1 MDLLAVGGGA
11 MGRWFARALPGTDVT
26 VADTD
31 PVVARE
37 AADVLSGRTLVDT
50 DTDTDTDA
58 DDTDG
63 YDLVCVAVPI
73 PAVEAAVAEHADR
86 LREGGA
92 LVDVTGAMAP
102 VVAAGR
108 EHAPDRQ
115 RLSLHP
121 LFAPERAPGRIA
133 AVPDAPGARTATVRR
148 ALERAG
154 NEVFETTAAAH
165 DRAMETVQARA
176 HAAVLAFALA
186 ADPVPAEFS
195 TPVFE
200 ALAETAAAVTGGE
213 PHVYADVQAT
223 FDGVDDVAAAARR
236 VADADRETFAAL
248 YREAGRPLS
257 QSGDG
262 DGDSDDAGSGKR

>member
-11 MGRWFARALPGTDVT
+11 MGRWFARSLPDADVT

-37 AADVLSGRTLVDT
+37 TADALSGRTLVD
-50 DTDTDTDA
+50 A
-58 DDTDG
+58 GAEADG

-102 VVAAGR
+102 VVVAGR

-148 ALERAG
+148 ALELAG
-154 NEVFETTAAAH
+154 NELFETTAAAH

-176 HAAVLAFALA
+176 HAAVLSFALA

-200 ALAETAAAVTGGE
+200 ALAEATGAVTGGE
-213 PHVYADVQAT
+213 SHVYADVQAT
-223 FDGVDDVAAAARR
+223 FDGADDVAAAARR
-236 VADADRETFAAL
+236 VADADRETFTAL

-262 DGDSDDAGSGKR
+262 DDAGSKKR